1 VSDIG
6 STALDFVERLE
17 RGDVESVCVSYAGS
31 LPQRL
36 VDWLRRGEWPGFMDG
51 AAGPD
56 RGIVEVVSEPLVGK
70 VAVVFDG
77 ARRRVAVRVQ
87 FNETGQPS
95 GFGLAEWPLESA
107 FRNIVIGSPE
117 GEIRFRMQKLY
128 SELLGLEPGTL
139 QRPVLNLRGGWSETR
154 RPRWPDPNY
163 PQQLH
168 LDLFVADLEASDRI
182 ARRSGATM
190 LQDADDHRT
199 YADPAG
205 HPFCLYPDSAVERG
219 VIGRVVIDCF
229 SPRAL
234 AGFYAGFLDMHSV
247 QDSPERVVLA
257 YSNGRLPMLGFQHVP
272 RYLAPRWPDPDYPEQ
287 IHLDFHFE
295 NVDDARARAQR
306 LGAIPL
312 PKEGGSC
319 PVYAD
324 PAGHPFC
331 LCSPGQ

>member
-1 VSDIG
+1 MSDIG
-6 STALDFVERLE
+6 STARDFVERLE
-17 RGDVESVCVSYAGS
+17 RGDAESVCVSYAGS
-31 LPQRL
+31 LPER
-36 VDWLRRGEWPGFMDG
+36 VADWLRRGGWPGFMDG
-51 AAGPD
+51 IAGPD
-56 RGIVEVVSEPLVGK
+56 RSIVEVVSGPRLDQ
-70 VAVVFDG
+70 VAVVLDG
-77 ARRRVAVRVQ
+77 AHRRMAVRVQ

-107 FRNIVIGSPE
+107 FRNIVIGSPG
-117 GEIRFRMQKLY
+117 GEIRLRMQRLY
-128 SELLGLEPGTL
+128 SELLGLEPGRL

-154 RPRWPDPNY
+154 RPRWPDPDY

-168 LDLFVADLEASDRI
+168 LDLFVADLEACDRI
-182 ARRSGATM
+182 ALRCGATM
-190 LQDADDHRT
+190 LQEGDDHRT

-205 HPFCLYPDSAVERG
+205 HPFCLYPHRAVERG

-234 AGFYAGFLDMHSV
+234 ARFYASFLDMAGV
-247 QDSPERVVLA
+247 QDSPERVVIA
-257 YSNGRLPMLGFQHVP
+257 HSDGRLPMLGFQHVP

-287 IHLDFHFE
+287 IHLDLHFE
-295 NVDDARARAQR
+295 DVDDARARAER

-312 PKEGGSC
+312 PKGGSC
-319 PVYAD
+319 SVYAD